1 MTIIQPVY
9 ALICVLAV
17 ALILNSSEVLAGDRE
32 SEVATSKTTV
42 LVWGDSLS
50 AAYGIPVEKGW
61 VNLLQEK
68 YGENVQVI
76 NGSISGETTQ
86 GGLTRLPDALAEYKP
101 DLVLLELGANDGL
114 RGIKTEVM
122 QQNLTEMIE
131 LIKAAEAELVIL
143 GIRIPL
149 NYGFTYTQKFE
160 QVYVDVVKQ
169 FDLPFL
175 PFLLESVALDYDL
188 MQSDGLHPTADAQ
201 PKLLKDVLSVVEPV
215 LEKLLAGEAD
225 KLAKQ
230 EPEQFVQPSAA
241 LAAQ

>member
-9 ALICVLAV
+9 ALICTLAV
-17 ALILNSSEVLAGDRE
+17 ALLLNSSEVLASDSG
-32 SEVATSKTTV
+32 SEATADKPTV

-50 AAYGIPVEKGW
+50 AAYGIPIEKGW

-68 YGENVQVI
+68 YGDKLSVV

-86 GGLTRLPDALAEYKP
+86 GGLSRLPDALKQHKP

-114 RGIKTEVM
+114 RGIKTDVM
-122 QQNLTEMIE
+122 KDNLTEMIE
-131 LIKAAEAELVIL
+131 LIKAADSEQVIL

-160 QVYVDVVKQ
+160 QVYLDLVKQ
-169 FDLPFL
+169 FELPFL

-201 PKLLKDVLSVVEPV
+201 PKVLEDVLKVVAPVIEALLGQTKSEPTLDSQSQEGVASV
-215 LEKLLAGEAD
+215 
-225 KLAKQ
+225 
-230 EPEQFVQPSAA
+230 
-241 LAAQ
+241 AQ

>member
-9 ALICVLAV
+9 ALICSLAV
-17 ALILNSSEVLAGDRE
+17 ALILNSSEVLANDSE
-32 SEVATSKTTV
+32 SEVVDSKKTV

-61 VNLLQEK
+61 VNLLQAK
-68 YGENVQVI
+68 YRDDLNVI
-76 NGSISGETTQ
+76 NASISGETTQ
-86 GGLTRLPDALAEYKP
+86 GGLSRLPAALTLHKP

-122 QQNLTEMIE
+122 QENLTAMIE
-131 LIKAAEAELVIL
+131 LIKAAGSEQVLL

-160 QVYVDVVKQ
+160 QVYVDLAKQ
-169 FDLPFL
+169 FELPFL

-201 PKLLKDVLSVVEPV
+201 PQVLGDVLTVVGPAV
-215 LEKLLAGEAD
+215 EKLLGQED
-225 KLAKQ
+225 QTVSQNLAQ
-230 EPEQFVQPSAA
+230 EPQKDEVVVTQ
-241 LAAQ
+241 

>member
-1 MTIIQPVY
+1 MTVIQPVY
-9 ALICVLAV
+9 ALICSLAV
-17 ALILNSSEVLAGDRE
+17 ALILNSSEVFASD
-32 SEVATSKTTV
+32 SKTEASTDQLTV

-68 YGENVQVI
+68 YGNDLNVV

-86 GGLTRLPDALAEYKP
+86 GGLSRLPDALALHKP

-114 RGIKTEVM
+114 RGIKTTVM
-122 QQNLTEMIE
+122 QENLKAMIE
-131 LIKAAEAELVIL
+131 LIKAANSEQVML

-160 QVYVDVVKQ
+160 QVYVDLTKQ
-169 FDLPFL
+169 FEIPFL

-188 MQSDGLHPTADAQ
+188 MQRDGLHPTADAQ
-201 PKLLKDVLSVVEPV
+201 PKVLADVLTVVAPV
-215 LEKLLAGEAD
+215 LDKLLEKVVASAKSVDSAVQAD
-225 KLAKQ
+225 
-230 EPEQFVQPSAA
+230 AA
-241 LAAQ
+241 LVTQ

>member
-9 ALICVLAV
+9 ALICALAV
-17 ALILNSSEVLAGDRE
+17 ALILNSSEVLASDRE

-50 AAYGIPVEKGW
+50 AAYGIPLEKGW

-68 YGENVQVI
+68 YADDLKVV

-86 GGLTRLPDALAEYKP
+86 GGLSRLPDALALHKP

-114 RGIKTEVM
+114 RGIKTDVM
-122 QQNLTEMIE
+122 QENLKAMVE
-131 LIKAAEAELVIL
+131 LIKAAGSEQVIL

-160 QVYVDVVKQ
+160 QVYVDLAEQ
-169 FDLPFL
+169 FELPFL

-188 MQSDGLHPTADAQ
+188 MQRDGLHPTAEAQ
-201 PKLLKDVLSVVEPV
+201 PAVLGDVLTVVEPV
-215 LEKLLAGEAD
+215 IEKLLGKDD
-225 KLAKQ
+225 KLVKQ
-230 EPEQFVQPSAA
+230 ASDQQPQADAA
-241 LAAQ
+241 SVAQ

>member
-9 ALICVLAV
+9 ALICSLAV
-17 ALILNSSEVLAGDRE
+17 ALILNSSEVLASD
-32 SEVATSKTTV
+32 SENKVVASQKTV

-61 VNLLQEK
+61 VNLLQAK
-68 YGENVQVI
+68 YSDDLKVI

-86 GGLTRLPDALAEYKP
+86 GGLSRLPAALELHKP
-101 DLVLLELGANDGL
+101 DMVLLELGANDGL

-122 QQNLTEMIE
+122 QENLKAMIK
-131 LIKAAEAELVIL
+131 LIKAADSEQVLL

-160 QVYVDVVKQ
+160 QVYIDLAKE
-169 FDLPFL
+169 FELPFL

-201 PKLLKDVLSVVEPV
+201 TQVLGDVLSVVGPE
-215 LEKLLAGEAD
+215 LDKLLGNTEKLASQSSD
-225 KLAKQ
+225 
-230 EPEQFVQPSAA
+230 AA
-241 LAAQ
+241 LQKDEVLVAQ

>member
-9 ALICVLAV
+9 ALIYSLAV
-17 ALILNSSEVLAGDRE
+17 ALILNSSEVLASDNE
-32 SEVATSKTTV
+32 TKTEASKATV

-68 YGENVQVI
+68 YSDDLKVI

-86 GGLTRLPDALAEYKP
+86 GGLSRLPDALALHKP

-114 RGIKTEVM
+114 RGIKTDVM
-122 QQNLTEMIE
+122 QENLKAMVE
-131 LIKAAEAELVIL
+131 LIKESGSEQVIL

-160 QVYVDVVKQ
+160 QVYVDLVKE
-169 FDLPFL
+169 FELPFL
-175 PFLLESVALDYDL
+175 PFLLETVALDYDL
-188 MQSDGLHPTADAQ
+188 MQSDGLHPTAEAQ
-201 PKLLKDVLSVVEPV
+201 PKVLDEVLTVVGPV
-215 LEKLLAGEAD
+215 LEKLLQTDEEVSQLPAD
-225 KLAKQ
+225 AVL
-230 EPEQFVQPSAA
+230 V
-241 LAAQ
+241 AQ